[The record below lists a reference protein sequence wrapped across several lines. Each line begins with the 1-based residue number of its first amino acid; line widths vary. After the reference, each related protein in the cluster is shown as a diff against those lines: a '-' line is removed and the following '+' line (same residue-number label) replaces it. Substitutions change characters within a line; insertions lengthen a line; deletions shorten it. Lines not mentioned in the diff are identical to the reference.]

1 MNNFNLQSIGL
12 GVLILLASRLVIPF
26 YEVAITTTW
35 MVVVGF
41 YSCLNILFSWCVK
54 RAKKASPLGFSV
66 AVNGITLAKMF
77 LTLGIIMAYLLADQ
91 PHRTQFAIGVF
102 TVFAMNSAFFVI
114 YAQKLVRKG

>member
-1 MNNFNLQSIGL
+1 MNKFNLQSIGL
-12 GVLILLASRLVIPF
+12 GALILLASRLVTPF

-41 YSCLNILFSWCVK
+41 YSCLNILFSWWVK
-54 RAKKASPLGFSV
+54 RAQKASPLGFSV

-102 TVFAMNSAFFVI
+102 AVFAMNSAFFVI
-114 YAQKLVRKG
+114 YAQRVVRKG

>member
-12 GVLILLASRLVIPF
+12 GVLILLASRLVTPF
-26 YEVAITTTW
+26 YEVAITKIW
-35 MVVVGF
+35 MVVVGL

-54 RAKKASPLGFSV
+54 RAQKASPLGFLL

-77 LTLGIIMAYLLADQ
+77 LTLGIIMAYLLAEQ
-91 PHRTQFAIGVF
+91 PHRTQFSIGVF

-114 YAQKLVRKG
+114 YVQRLVRKG